1 MKPVCVY
8 SLFVIQCQK
17 NPFHPYICFNIFIPF
32 VPLMPGVDN
41 IPAVLIQMG
50 GKTIHSEVYKHVT
63 KHVQLKPICSNVD
76 GTGGHLVNTLA
87 DIL

>member
-1 MKPVCVY
+1 
-8 SLFVIQCQK
+8 
-17 NPFHPYICFNIFIPF
+17 
-32 VPLMPGVDN
+32 MPGVDN